1 MGSPLSRDLI
11 VRTAV
16 TLIERHGVD
25 AVSMRRLAA
34 ELGAGAMSLYNHV
47 PNKAALLDAVAEY
60 VMADMELTIDPAA
73 DWQEAARSLARSFRE
88 VAQRHPRCVMVVV
101 SRQPNTAAGLRPVEL
116 ALETVQAAGF
126 HGKAAVRAMRA
137 VVNYILGCLVQ
148 EATLT
153 EARWASEGH
162 PLVNLADLDAAGLVH
177 VRELLPALAEHD
189 SEADFEFG
197 LELLISALD
206 ALPRTGALRGKGVA
220 ASGH

>member
-1 MGSPLSRDLI
+1 MASPLSRDLI

-16 TLIERHGVD
+16 TLIERHGVA

-47 PNKAALLDAVAEY
+47 PNKAALLDSIAEY
-60 VMADMELTIDPAA
+60 VLADMELTVDPKA
-73 DWQEAARSLARSFRE
+73 DWREAARALARSFRE
-88 VAQRHPRCVMVVV
+88 VAHRYPRCVMVVV
-101 SRQPNTAAGLRPVEL
+101 SRQPNTTAGLRPVEL

-126 HGKAAVRAMRA
+126 HGRAAVRAMRA

-162 PLVNLADLDAAGLVH
+162 PVVNEADLDAAGLVH
-177 VRELLPALAEHD
+177 VRELLPALTEHD

-206 ALPRTGALRGKGVA
+206 ALPRADALRQA
-220 ASGH
+220 AAGAPGG